1 MDLLFSGVTIVTMDE
16 AMHVH
21 FGAYLGVTGT
31 KISYISKDPPPQAP
45 KKIMDASGMVLMPGL
60 INCHTHLAMSLLR
73 GCAEDCGLSRWLS
86 DCVLPREDRLD
97 ARSARAG
104 VMLSLAECLRFG
116 VTSVSDLYAFPE
128 VTAQAV
134 AEVGLK
140 ANIAP
145 SMTLFTDE
153 TEDFD
158 FEKDPAR
165 HRLQELVEQWHGH
178 DAGRIRIDAGIHAPI
193 PATTSSGSP
202 SAPMPGNRGS
212 GCRCTCLRRQG
223 RRQSA
228 RSDVV

>member
-158 FEKDPAR
+158 FEKDPDCR
-165 HRLQELVEQWHGH
+165 KLQELVE
-178 DAGRIRIDAGIHAPI
+178 
-193 PATTSSGSP
+193 T
-202 SAPMPGNRGS
+202 
-212 GCRCTCLRRQG
+212 
-223 RRQSA
+223 
-228 RSDVV
+228 